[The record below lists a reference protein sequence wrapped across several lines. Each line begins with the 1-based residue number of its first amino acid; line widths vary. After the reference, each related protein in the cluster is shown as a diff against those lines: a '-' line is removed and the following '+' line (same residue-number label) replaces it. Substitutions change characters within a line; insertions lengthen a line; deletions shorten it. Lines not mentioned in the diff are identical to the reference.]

1 MVFVIECASAAVGRC
16 HALFQEDV
24 MSREEFVEIMIDS
37 GLSRRELMRRLAA
50 IGIAGPTAA
59 AILAHTQAGASAAPA
74 SIISRRLQAQE
85 SGGTLIVGT
94 ETDIEGF
101 DPGHAGALATTRVI
115 STVLEGLVKYTPG
128 TVDLEPLLATE
139 VPSLE
144 NGGISEDGLTYTY
157 NLREGVTFHDVSEF
171 NAESVVMSY
180 RRLFDPDFEYYDAT
194 NTSGFFLAGL
204 TAVEALDD
212 YTVQFTLGA
221 PNSAFIEL
229 SNIYAGRVL
238 SPTAIQNEP
247 PEQWAEGGYGTGPFR
262 LVAWE
267 RGVRV
272 ELERNEDYWGTPA
285 LLDRLI
291 FRPIP
296 EPTSRV
302 AALLSGEVDM
312 IVVVPPDSIQAVQDN
327 ADLTYDQGPSL
338 HYWFIQ
344 LNTEAEPFNDVRV
357 RQAVNYAVDKEGLTR
372 DVLQGSA
379 VPATQPL
386 PAASWSYNPD
396 IEGYPYNPDR
406 ARELLEEAGY
416 GDGFST
422 TMIIPQSGS
431 GMMVPVQMNEY
442 IQGNLRDVGINVE
455 IQSFEWVSYLGI
467 WAQGLNEQVTM
478 GNQSIMAS
486 DPYVANFLL
495 AGSFTPADGGWNIG
509 YYDNPEVNQLLAD
522 ALATADRD
530 ERQALYY
537 QAWDLIANDA
547 PWIFV
552 CNDLQPMAF
561 KNSVQG
567 YLTNPAYVIDFTTIS
582 VEGAE

>member
-1 MVFVIECASAAVGRC
+1 
-16 HALFQEDV
+16 
-24 MSREEFVEIMIDS
+24 MSKEQFAEILMDGS
-37 GLSRRELMRRLAA
+37 LSRRELMRRLAA
-50 IGIAGPTAA
+50 IGIAGPAAA
-59 AILAHTQAGASAAPA
+59 AIAAHTNLASAAP
-74 SIISRRLQAQE
+74 SHVVVRRSLAQE
-85 SGGTLIVGT
+85 EAGGTLIVGT

-115 STVLEGLVKYTPG
+115 STVMEGLVKYTPG

-144 NGGISEDGLTYTY
+144 NGGISEDGLTYTF
-157 NLREGVTFHDVSEF
+157 NLREGVTFHDGTPF
-171 NAESVVMSY
+171 NAEAVKISY
-180 RRLFDPDFEYYDAT
+180 QRLYDPDFEFYDPT

-204 TAVEALDD
+204 TNVDVVDE
-212 YTVQFTLGA
+212 YTVAMTLGA

-229 SNIYAGRVL
+229 SNIYAGRIM
-238 SPTAIQNEP
+238 SPTAIQEQP
-247 PEQWAEGGYGTGPFR
+247 IEQWAEGGYGTGPFR
-262 LVAWE
+262 LVSWE
-267 RGVRV
+267 KGVSI
-272 ELERNEDYWGTPA
+272 ELERNSDYYGTAP
-285 LLDRLI
+285 LLQTLI

-296 EPTSRV
+296 EPTARV
-302 AALLSGEVDM
+302 AALLNGEVDM
-312 IVVVPPDSIQAVQDN
+312 IVVVPPDSIQAVRDN
-327 ADLTYDQGPSL
+327 ADLTYEQGPSL

-344 LNTEAEPFNDVRV
+344 LNTQAPPFDDVRV
-357 RQAVNYAVDKEGLTR
+357 RQAVNYAVDKVGLTR

-379 VPATQPL
+379 EPATQPL

-396 IEGYPYNPDR
+396 IEGYPYDPDQAR
-406 ARELLEEAGY
+406 ALLEEAGL

-442 IQGNLRDVGINVE
+442 IQGNLRDIGIDVE

-467 WAQGLNEQVTM
+467 WAQGLNDQVTM

-486 DPYVANFLL
+486 DPYTANFLL

-522 ALATADRD
+522 AIATADRE
-530 ERQALYY
+530 ERRELYY
-537 QAWDLIANDA
+537 QAWELITADA

-561 KNSVQG
+561 KNTVQG

-582 VEGAE
+582 IASE

>member
-1 MVFVIECASAAVGRC
+1 
-16 HALFQEDV
+16 
-24 MSREEFVEIMIDS
+24 
-37 GLSRRELMRRLAA
+37 
-50 IGIAGPTAA
+50 
-59 AILAHTQAGASAAPA
+59 
-74 SIISRRLQAQE
+74 
-85 SGGTLIVGT
+85 
-94 ETDIEGF
+94 
-101 DPGHAGALATTRVI
+101 
-115 STVLEGLVKYTPG
+115 
-128 TVDLEPLLATE
+128 
-139 VPSLE
+139 
-144 NGGISEDGLTYTY
+144 
-157 NLREGVTFHDVSEF
+157 VTFHDVSEF